1 MKDMDERYVAA
12 VDLGSS
18 TVRLCVACIRGDEVE
33 VVHYGERVSAGIR
46 TSLVFNP
53 QLTSSV
59 VGDLVREAELALMVR
74 ISQVVVGLPR
84 KDVVQLTASMKMERS
99 ASNEYISLEE
109 IRDLRALAL
118 DTYPLPDPGKQG
130 IYGVVAQ
137 SFEIDEGMTLRERE
151 VVGTLSSTLEGRFKV
166 FVGRRQGITAL
177 DKIFNGLGIA
187 VSKQYFLPDAVSR
200 AVLNDVERNGG
211 VALVDV
217 GGGVTSVSIY
227 QGGILR
233 HYASIPFGGRAVT
246 GDIEIECA
254 IPADLAE
261 KIKVRFGACQPD
273 KLGGLS
279 EKVLQI
285 RLTDPYMEIPVKYVS
300 EIVDSRCREIVEAV
314 LYYIEESGFSNSLRS
329 GIVVTGGGAELTNY
343 ISLFKD
349 MSGYKVRKGYPR
361 RLFSSAVGKDVFST
375 SAAAV
380 TGMVLCAKDDA
391 LLDCATES
399 AQPEEAEPETVE
411 VEVTEKTTSPE
422 QDGRLFSPDEFGE
435 KTEKPDS
442 NETKK
447 TTRTVKVPVTG
458 TTERTGLLRLV
469 WSTLGETALK
479 VYDFINEG
487 EDRR

>member
-1 MKDMDERYVAA
+1 MAA

-246 GDIEIECA
+246 GDIETECA

>member
-18 TVRLCVACIRGDEVE
+18 AVRLCVACIRGDEVE
-33 VVHYGERVSAGIR
+33 VVHYGERKSAGIR
-46 TSLVFNP
+46 ASLVFNP

-59 VGDLVREAELALMVR
+59 VGDLVREAEEALMVHL
-74 ISQVVVGLPR
+74 SQVVVGLPR
-84 KDVVQLTASMKMERS
+84 KDVVQLTASMKLDRS
-99 ASNEYISLEE
+99 SPNEYITREE
-109 IRDLRALAL
+109 LRDLRALAL

-166 FVGRRQGITAL
+166 FVGRRQGVTAL
-177 DKIFNGLGIA
+177 DKIFNGLEIA
-187 VSKQYFLPDAVSR
+187 VARQYFLPEAVSR

-217 GGGVTSVSIY
+217 GGGVTSVSVY

-233 HYASIPFGGRAVT
+233 HYASIPFGGEAVT
-246 GDIEIECA
+246 GDIETECA
-254 IPADLAE
+254 ISADLAE

-273 KLGGLS
+273 KLGKLS

-285 RLTDPYMEIPVKYVS
+285 RLTDPYLEIPVKYVS

-314 LYYIEESGFSNSLRS
+314 LYYIEESGFANSLRS
-329 GIVVTGGGAELTNY
+329 GIVVTGGGAELMNFV
-343 ISLFKD
+343 SLFKEL
-349 MSGYKVRKGYPR
+349 SGYKVRAGCPR
-361 RLFSSAVGKDVFST
+361 RLFSSAVGKDVYSP

-380 TGMVLCAKDDA
+380 VGMALCAKEDA
-391 LLDCATES
+391 LLDCATETVP
-399 AQPEEAEPETVE
+399 PEVEPEMIE
-411 VEVTEKTTSPE
+411 VEVTEKTPPRD
-422 QDGRLFSPDEFGE
+422 DGLLFSPDEFGE
-435 KTEKPDS
+435 KTEKPKTT
-442 NETKK
+442 E
-447 TTRTVKVPVTG
+447 TTRTVKVPVKG
-458 TTERTGLLRLV
+458 TTEQTERTGLLRLV
-469 WSTLGETALK
+469 WNTLGETALK

>member
-1 MKDMDERYVAA
+1 MDERYVAA

-246 GDIEIECA
+246 GDIETECA

>member
-1 MKDMDERYVAA
+1 MNDMDERYVAA
-12 VDLGSS
+12 IDLGSS

-33 VVHYGERVSAGIR
+33 VVHYGERKSAGIR
-46 TSLVFNP
+46 ASLVFNP

-59 VGDLVREAELALMVR
+59 VGELVRDAEVALMVR

-84 KDVVQLTASMKMERS
+84 KDVVQLTASMKMDRS
-99 ASNEYISLEE
+99 EPNEYISREE
-109 IRDLRALAL
+109 LRDLRALAL
-118 DTYPLPDPGKQG
+118 DTYPLPDPQRQG
-130 IYGVVAQ
+130 IYSVVAQ
-137 SFEIDEGMTLRERE
+137 SFEIDEGMTLREKE

-177 DKIFNGLGIA
+177 DKIFNGLEIA
-187 VSKQYFLPDAVSR
+187 VSKQYFLPEAVSR
-200 AVLNDVERNGG
+200 AVLNDMERNGG

-233 HYASIPFGGRAVT
+233 HYASIPFGGEAVT
-246 GDIEIECA
+246 GDIETECT

-300 EIVDSRCREIVEAV
+300 EIVDCRCREIVEAV
-314 LYYIEESGFSNSLRS
+314 LYYIEESGFANSLRS
-329 GIVVTGGGAELTNY
+329 GIVITGGGAELMNFV
-343 ISLFKD
+343 SLFKD
-349 MSGYKVRKGYPR
+349 MSGYKVRTGCPR
-361 RLFSSAVGKDVFST
+361 RLFSSAVGKEVFSP
-375 SAAAV
+375 SAATV

-391 LLDCATES
+391 LLDCATEAPS
-399 AQPEEAEPETVE
+399 PQKEPEMVE
-411 VEVTEKTTSPE
+411 VEVTEKVQPRD
-422 QDGRLFSPDEFGE
+422 DGLLFSPDEFGE
-435 KTEKPDS
+435 KTEKPK
-442 NETKK
+442 TKE

-458 TTERTGLLRLV
+458 TTEQIERTGLLKLV
-469 WSTLGETALK
+469 WSTLGEAALK

>member
-246 GDIEIECA
+246 GDIETECA

-349 MSGYKVRKGYPR
+349 MSGYKVRNGSPR

>member
-18 TVRLCVACIRGDEVE
+18 AVRLCVACIRGDEVE
-33 VVHYGERVSAGIR
+33 VVHYGERESAGIR
-46 TSLVFNP
+46 ASLVFNP

-59 VGDLVREAELALMVR
+59 VGELVREAEEALMVR
-74 ISQVVVGLPR
+74 LSQVVVGLPR
-84 KDVVQLTASMKMERS
+84 KDVVQLTASMKLDRS
-99 ASNEYISLEE
+99 APNEYISREE
-109 IRDLRALAL
+109 LRDLRALAL

-166 FVGRRQGITAL
+166 FVGRRQGMTAL
-177 DKIFNGLGIA
+177 DKIFNGLEIA
-187 VSKQYFLPDAVSR
+187 VSKQYFLPEAVSK

-217 GGGVTSVSIY
+217 GGGVTSVSVY

-233 HYASIPFGGRAVT
+233 HYASIPFGGEAVT
-246 GDIEIECA
+246 GDIETECA
-254 IPADLAE
+254 ISADLAE

-273 KLGGLS
+273 KLGKLS

-285 RLTDPYMEIPVKYVS
+285 RLTDPYLEIPVKYVS
-300 EIVDSRCREIVEAV
+300 EIVDSRCREIVEAI
-314 LYYIEESGFSNSLRS
+314 LYYIEESGFANSLRS
-329 GIVVTGGGAELTNY
+329 GIVVTGGGAELMNFV
-343 ISLFKD
+343 SLFKEL
-349 MSGYKVRKGYPR
+349 SGYKVRAGCPR
-361 RLFSSAVGKDVFST
+361 RLFSSAVGKDIFSP

-380 TGMVLCAKDDA
+380 AGMVLCAKEDA
-391 LLDCATES
+391 LLDCATET
-399 AQPEEAEPETVE
+399 APPEEEPEMIE
-411 VEVTEKTTSPE
+411 VEVTEKTPPRD
-422 QDGRLFSPDEFGE
+422 DGLLFSPDEFGE
-435 KTEKPDS
+435 KAEKPKAT
-442 NETKK
+442 E
-447 TTRTVKVPVTG
+447 TTRTVKVPVKG
-458 TTERTGLLRLV
+458 TAEQTERTGLLHLV
-469 WSTLGETALK
+469 WSTLGEAALK